1 MKGIDIRVILASYNE
16 SGTVPSSSMFW
27 KSLKEGLKSLFKC
40 AVEVASDATCSL
52 AFLCWEVLIPESKL
66 ISRLVE
72 KSDCGAGLRKARP
85 TPWGA
90 LGGIHMPVTVVP
102 WWGQA
107 FKPFRDSLLD
117 MGFPGEDVFLGRT
130 ASAAGGTRRILVV
143 HVIAAI

>member
-1 MKGIDIRVILASYNE
+1 MDLGEWNC
-16 SGTVPSSSMFW
+16 
-27 KSLKEGLKSLFKC
+27 KC
-40 AVEVASDATCSL
+40 A
-52 AFLCWEVLIPESKL
+52 
-66 ISRLVE
+66 RLVE
-72 KSDCGAGLRKARP
+72 KSDCGAGLRKAQP

-107 FKPFRDSLLD
+107 FKPFHDSLLD